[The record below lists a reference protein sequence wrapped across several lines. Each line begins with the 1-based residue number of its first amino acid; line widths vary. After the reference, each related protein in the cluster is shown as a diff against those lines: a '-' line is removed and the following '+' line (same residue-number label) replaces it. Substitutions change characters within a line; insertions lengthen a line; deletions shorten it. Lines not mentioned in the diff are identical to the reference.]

1 MAVPKKRTGKSAQA
15 KRRANWKATTP
26 ATTTCKQCGSVVLA
40 HTVCPE
46 CGTYK
51 GKKVSIKAVAAP
63 VVEETAKK
71 TEEVSEVKETKKT
84 ASKSKKAVEEKATEA
99 EVSEEKKE
107 EKPKRSTKSKKA
119 DTEAE

>member
-26 ATTTCKQCGSVVLA
+26 ATTTCKNCGAVVLT

-51 GKKVSIKAVAAP
+51 GKVASAKGQAMLETK
-63 VVEETAKK
+63 EEI
-71 TEEVSEVKETKKT
+71 KETKK
-84 ASKSKKAVEEKATEA
+84 SKKVKEETAEAKVEETKA
-99 EVSEEKKE
+99 EETKETAE
-107 EKPKRSTKSKKA
+107 EKPKRTRKPKKA
-119 DTEAE
+119 ETEEKTEE

>member
-26 ATTTCKQCGSVVLA
+26 ATTTCKNCGAIVLT

-51 GKKVSIKAVAAP
+51 GKVASAKGQAMLEYN
-63 VVEETAKK
+63 VEEAK
-71 TEEVSEVKETKKT
+71 EVK
-84 ASKSKKAVEEKATEA
+84 KSKKAKESSEAKVEEAKA
-99 EVSEEKKE
+99 EEKTE
-107 EKPKRSTKSKKA
+107 EKPKRTRKPKK
-119 DTEAE
+119 TESEEKTEE

>member
-26 ATTTCKQCGSVVLA
+26 ATTTCKNCGAVVLT

-51 GKKVSIKAVAAP
+51 GKVASIKGQAMLESKVEEAKEVKKSKKVKEEAEAK
-63 VVEETAKK
+63 VEETKA
-71 TEEVSEVKETKKT
+71 ET
-84 ASKSKKAVEEKATEA
+84 A
-99 EVSEEKKE
+99 E
-107 EKPKRSTKSKKA
+107 EKPKRTRKTKKA
-119 DTEAE
+119 EAETEAKSEE

>member
-26 ATTTCKQCGSVVLA
+26 ATTTCKNCGAIVLT

-51 GKKVSIKAVAAP
+51 GKVASIKGQAML
-63 VVEETAKK
+63 
-71 TEEVSEVKETKKT
+71 ETKEEEKEIK
-84 ASKSKKAVEEKATEA
+84 KSKKVKEEAPETKAEEAKAETETA
-99 EVSEEKKE
+99 
-107 EKPKRSTKSKKA
+107 EKPKRTRKTKKA
-119 DTEAE
+119 ETETEAKEEE

>member
-26 ATTTCKQCGSVVLA
+26 ATTTCKNCGAVVLT

-51 GKKVSIKAVAAP
+51 GKVASAKGQAMLKSK
-63 VVEETAKK
+63 VEEAK
-71 TEEVSEVKETKKT
+71 EVK
-84 ASKSKKAVEEKATEA
+84 KSKKAKEETEAKVEEAKAETA
-99 EVSEEKKE
+99 E
-107 EKPKRSTKSKKA
+107 EKPKRTRKTKKA
-119 DTEAE
+119 EAETEAKSEE